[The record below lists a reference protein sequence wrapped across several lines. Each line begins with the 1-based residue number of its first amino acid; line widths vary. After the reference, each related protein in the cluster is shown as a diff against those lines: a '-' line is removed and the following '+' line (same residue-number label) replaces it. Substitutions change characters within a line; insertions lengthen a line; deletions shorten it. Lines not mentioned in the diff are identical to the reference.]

1 MIRAKQ
7 LSNLS
12 SSARSFFL
20 SGTRCGAADGSSC
33 TCSEDETCVSR
44 RQQPRNNILLAQK
57 PSILLSKTA
66 ERAETSIPV
75 DAKSVLLAQQSP
87 IYETKTAARTE
98 TSVPRDKA
106 ILSSSRKDGGVLH
119 PTSLPHAISPR
130 SLSGADCVTYASG
143 IDASETDG
151 AHASSPISDQFV
163 KAGIAAVS
171 FLSDLVYC
179 KIPTADGSQTNMPC
193 YMVDS
198 TRKISNIHSSN
209 VKTIR
214 RENFSKVYPKSSA
227 EVPVGSN
234 HNFNYNSAKD
244 KGNSAAARGF
254 KRVSSTAAVNS
265 LEAHRGSRDTCD
277 KRRTAPQSSRVQ
289 SNHFI
294 SKFQSSVNTS
304 DKIREGFT
312 ECHRKPSR
320 DAKIQAVM
328 APIGRPF
335 TTSVPIVENVFH
347 ILRRLRWGPAAEE
360 ALENI
365 NCPLDAYQANQVLKQ
380 LQDHTVALGF
390 FYWLKRQ
397 PGFKHDGHTY
407 TTMVGILGRAKQFV
421 AINKLL
427 DQMVRDG
434 CQPNVVTYNRLIHS
448 YGRANY
454 LNDAVDVFNQMQK
467 AGCEPDR
474 VTYCTL
480 IDIHAKAGY
489 LDFAMDMY
497 QRMQA
502 AGLSPDTFT
511 YSVIINCLGKAGHL
525 AAAQK
530 LFSEMVEQGCV
541 PNLVTYNIMI
551 ALQAKA
557 RNYQS
562 ALEIYRDMQN
572 AGFDPDK
579 VTYSIVMEVL
589 GHCGYLDEAEAV
601 FSEMKQKNWVPDEP
615 VYGLLVDLWGKA
627 GNVEKAW
634 EWYQNM
640 LQTGLRPNVP
650 TCNSLLSAFL
660 RVHRLSDAYNLLHGM
675 LSLGL
680 NPSLQTYTLLLSCCT
695 EAQTPYDMGCYGELM
710 AVTGHPAHLFL
721 QSMPSAGPDGQNVRQ
736 HVTRFLDMMHSEDR
750 ESKRGLVD
758 AVVDFLHKSGLKEEA
773 GSVWEVA
780 AQKNVY
786 PDAVKEK
793 SSCYWLIN
801 LHVMSDGT
809 AVTALSRTLAWFRR
823 QMLVSGV
830 CPSRI
835 DIVTGWGR
843 RSRVTG
849 TSLVRQ
855 SVQDLLHIFSFPFFT
870 ENGNSG
876 CFVGCGEPLNRWLL
890 QSYVER
896 MHLL

>member
-1 MIRAKQ
+1 MLRAKQ

-12 SSARSFFL
+12 SNARSFFL
-20 SGTRCGAADGSSC
+20 SGSRCSTSDGSSC
-33 TCSEDETCVSR
+33 TCSEDESCLPR
-44 RQQPRNNILLAQK
+44 RQQTRNNAVLAQRGPALVPK
-57 PSILLSKTA
+57 AS
-66 ERAETSIPV
+66 
-75 DAKSVLLAQQSP
+75 
-87 IYETKTAARTE
+87 ARV
-98 TSVPRDKA
+98 SQ
-106 ILSSSRKDGGVLH
+106 
-119 PTSLPHAISPR
+119 TSLLGDAGKLLVPHKVESVECPTLPQVVSAPISIR
-130 SLSGADCVTYASG
+130 KSDCVSYASG
-143 IDASETDG
+143 IDAVENDIPY
-151 AHASSPISDQFV
+151 SSPPISDQFF

-171 FLSDLVYC
+171 FLSDLVNY
-179 KIPTADGSQTNMPC
+179 KLPITDGSGINSPKNC
-193 YMVDS
+193 MVDPTRPQS
-198 TRKISNIHSSN
+198 TVRSSN
-209 VKTIR
+209 VKPIR
-214 RENFSKVYPKSSA
+214 RENCSKVYPKASPEAAVSSSTSNYDSTRDKS
-227 EVPVGSN
+227 EKSSFIKGS
-234 HNFNYNSAKD
+234 
-244 KGNSAAARGF
+244 
-254 KRVSSTAAVNS
+254 KRVSNTPAGNS
-265 LEAHRGSRDTCD
+265 VKTCSIASDTCD
-277 KRRTAPQSSRVQ
+277 RRIIPQKSKGQ
-289 SNHFI
+289 SNRSTANFNANV
-294 SKFQSSVNTS
+294 QTVQTS
-304 DKIREGFT
+304 DTKYGEYVA
-312 ECHRKPSR
+312 EDYRKPPR
-320 DAKIQAVM
+320 ETKMPVV
-328 APIGRPF
+328 R
-335 TTSVPIVENVFH
+335 VPSTRRFASNGHIVENVAH
-347 ILRRLRWGPAAEE
+347 ILRQIRWGPAAEE
-360 ALENI
+360 ALANL
-365 NCPLDAYQANQVLKQ
+365 NYSMDPYQANQVLKQ
-380 LQDHTVALGF
+380 LQDHTVALNF

-397 PGFKHDGHTY
+397 PGFNHDGHTY
-407 TTMVGILGRAKQFV
+407 TTMVGILGRAKQFG

-427 DQMVRDG
+427 DQMVKDG

-454 LNDAVDVFNQMQK
+454 LNDAVDVFNEMQRV
-467 AGCEPDR
+467 GCEPDR

-480 IDIHAKAGY
+480 IDIHAKAGF
-489 LDFAMDMY
+489 LDFALEMY

-525 AAAQK
+525 AAAHK
-530 LFSEMVEQGCV
+530 LFCEMVEQGCV

-562 ALEIYRDMQN
+562 ALKLYRDMQS
-572 AGFDPDK
+572 AGFQPDK

-601 FSEMKQKNWVPDEP
+601 FSEMKRKNWVPDEP

-634 EWYQNM
+634 QWYQTM
-640 LQTGLRPNVP
+640 LNTGLRPNVP

-660 RVHRLSDAYNLLHGM
+660 RVHKLADAYNLLQSM
-675 LSLGL
+675 LELGL

-695 EAQTPYDMGCYGELM
+695 EARSPYDMGIYCELM
-710 AVTGHPAHLFL
+710 AVTGHPAHMFL
-721 QSMPSAGPDGQNVRQ
+721 LSLPSAGPDGQNVRD
-736 HVTRFLDMMHSEDR
+736 HASKFLDLMHSEDR

-780 AQKNVY
+780 AQRNVY

-793 SSCYWLIN
+793 GSCYWLIN

-809 AVTALSRTLAWFRR
+809 AVTALSRTLAWFRQ
-823 QMLVSGV
+823 QMLVSGIS
-830 CPSRI
+830 PSRI

-849 TSLVRQ
+849 SSMVRQ
-855 SVQDLLHIFSFPFFT
+855 AVQELLHIFSFPFFT

-890 QSYVER
+890 QPYVDR